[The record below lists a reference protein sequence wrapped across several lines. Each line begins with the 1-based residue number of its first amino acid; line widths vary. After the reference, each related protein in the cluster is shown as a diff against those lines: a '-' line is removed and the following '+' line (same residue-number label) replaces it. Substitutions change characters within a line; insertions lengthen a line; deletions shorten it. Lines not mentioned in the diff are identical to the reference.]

1 MFGVY
6 YKVTREGKIFAGLSD
21 ELMWQ
26 SDNQDFAIK
35 YCEGLNIGGYLDE
48 LHSGYVVKKL

>member
-6 YKVTREGKIFAGLSD
+6 YTVTREGKIFAGLSD